1 MTENAAAWITAPAE
15 YPFKIQNAAKPKPGP
30 GEVVIKNV
38 AVAINPVDWKIQS
51 LGRYLNQYPFV
62 LGQDAAGFI
71 EDVGSGV
78 TRFKKGQRVIA
89 HCYGLLTQDPA
100 HGAFQLYPVTAESL
114 VAEIPESLT
123 FEQAVVLPLAV
134 STASAGLY
142 RKDYLNLPFPE
153 ADDVKSTDKVLLV
166 WGGASSVGAS
176 AIQLAVASGLTVFT
190 TASEANREFVKSLGA
205 HAVFDYRSSTVV
217 EDISRALRGLIF
229 AGVYDAIAEEPS
241 FAAISEIFDTLD
253 TKVPVASV
261 LPCDRPTERFIPQ
274 YVIAYS
280 IIQEPHN
287 DIGDWIW
294 GKYLPRALANGAFQV
309 KPDPYVV
316 GHGLKT
322 IQHGLD
328 VQKKGVSAKK
338 VIVTL

>member
-1 MTENAAAWITAPAE
+1 MVANEAAWITAPAE
-15 YPFKIQNAAKPKPGP
+15 YPFKVEASAKPKPGP
-30 GEVVIKNV
+30 GQVVIKNV
-38 AVAINPVDWKIQS
+38 AVAI
-51 LGRYLNQYPFV
+51 
-62 LGQDAAGFI
+62 DAAGFI

-78 TRFKKGQRVIA
+78 TRFRKGQRVIA
-89 HCYGLLTQDPA
+89 HCYGLFTQDPA
-100 HGAFQLYPVTAESL
+100 HCAFQLYPVTAESL
-114 VAEIPESLT
+114 VAEIPDSLT

-142 RKDYLNLPFPE
+142 RKDYLNLPLPE
-153 ADDVKSTDKVLLV
+153 ADDVKRTDQVLLV
-166 WGGASSVGAS
+166 WGGASSVGAT
-176 AIQLAVASGLTVFT
+176 AIQLAVASGLTVLT
-190 TASEANREFVKSLGA
+190 TASEANKEFVKSLGA
-205 HAVFDYRSSTVV
+205 HAVFDYRSPTIV
-217 EDISRALRGLIF
+217 EEISRALRGSKF
-229 AGVYDAIAEEPS
+229 TGVYDAIAEEAS
-241 FAAISEIFDTLD
+241 FRAISEILD
-253 TKVPVASV
+253 RLQTKVPVASV

-294 GKYLPRALANGAFQV
+294 GRYLPRALANGAFQA

-316 GHGLKT
+316 GHGLEA